1 MKWAPWVESLTIH
14 IFKPAGI
21 GAARVPFPQ
30 DAKIIAVQ
38 ETTLMTCP
46 PLGGS
51 SGSLDLS
58 GRGAMEV
65 TARPRQSQSTRL
77 GELELGL

>member
-58 GRGAMEV
+58 GKGGAPQGCHGGDCRAKTEPKHE
-65 TARPRQSQSTRL
+65 AR
-77 GELELGL
+77 